1 MWLFSESV
9 NEYLGKELVSKEN
22 EYSFLQEF
30 KNACE
35 DQVDGVGE
43 EMIGVTSIISIW
55 GEKLPVVYDIEIGI
69 DGILETTNQEIDF
82 GI

>member
-9 NEYLGKELVSKEN
+9 NEYLGKELVTRDN
-22 EYSFLQEF
+22 EYSFLKAF

-35 DQVDGVGE
+35 NQASEIGE
-43 EMIGVTSIISIW
+43 EMSGINSIISIW
-55 GEKLPVVYDIEIGI
+55 GEKLPVVYDIEIDE

-82 GI
+82 GL